1 MEKESVTFAPEKK
14 QGSDEPGKENPWKI
28 LIIDDEVSVHDITT
42 TVLANFTYD
51 NRPVVFINAFS
62 GKEARALFNQHPD
75 TALLLVDVVMETEDS
90 GLNFVRHVRETL
102 NNSLVQISIVTG
114 QPGQAPEADVIAKY
128 RINTYTSKTE
138 MTSQKLISTV
148 TTSLR
153 TYKLSTELA
162 QELQKRKKAEKKLQ
176 RLNQELEARVKER
189 TRQLEESNRKAKK
202 MARKAEKANQAKSDF
217 LANMSHEI
225 RTPLNGI
232 IGMAKLILDEE
243 LCPQIK
249 EYADTI
255 TYSADSLLTI
265 INDILDF
272 SKIEAGELTLEKKTF
287 SLANTVRKVI
297 TLLRIKAE
305 EKNIA
310 LEESISDAIPDRLVG
325 DEGRIRQIL
334 INLAGN
340 GIKFTE
346 KGRVNVTAGLEKEK
360 KDRAV
365 IRFEI
370 RDTGRGISRA
380 FQRNLFTK
388 FSQEDTSITRN
399 YGGTGLGL
407 AISKNLAEMMNGT
420 IEVESQV
427 NSGTLFRVFLTLD
440 KPLEKEFFPH
450 TKEPYR
456 PEKPPSPALPDRKIR
471 ILLAED
477 NPVNQKVA
485 LLMLKKKG
493 FSADV
498 ANNGLQ
504 VLKALKADPYDL
516 ILMDIQMPKMDGL
529 ETCRTIRDPES
540 DIQCKTIP
548 IVAMT
553 AHAMEDD
560 VQKCMDAGMN
570 AALSKPVTPEK
581 LFATISRVV
590 VVS

>member
-1 MEKESVTFAPEKK
+1 MEKDAIAFAPEKK
-14 QGSDEPGKENPWKI
+14 QFPDQRDKENPWKI
-28 LIIDDEVSVHDITT
+28 LIIDDEDSIHDIIT
-42 TVLANFTYD
+42 TVLADFTYD

-62 GKEARALFNQHPD
+62 GKEAKALFNQHPD

-102 NNSLVQISIVTG
+102 KNSLVQISIVTG

-176 RLNQELEARVKER
+176 KLNLELEERVRER
-189 TRQLEESNRKAKK
+189 TLQLEASNRKARE

-232 IGMAKLILDEE
+232 IGMAKLILDED
-243 LCPQIK
+243 LCPQLR

-255 TYSADSLLTI
+255 NYSADSLLTI

-272 SKIEAGELTLEKKTF
+272 SKIEAGELTLEKKAF
-287 SLANTVRKVI
+287 SLASTVRKIVS
-297 TLLRIKAE
+297 LLRIKAE

-310 LEESISDAIPDRLVG
+310 LEESISDAIPERLVG

-346 KGRVNVTAGLEKEK
+346 KGRVNITAGLEKEE

-365 IRFEI
+365 VRFEI

-380 FQRNLFTK
+380 FQKNLFTK

-420 IEVESQV
+420 IDVESQIH
-427 NSGTLFRVFLTLD
+427 SGTLFRVFLTLE
-440 KPLEKEFFPH
+440 KPLEKEFLPD
-450 TKEPYR
+450 TGEPCR
-456 PEKPPSPALPDRKIR
+456 LENRHPPALPDRKIR

-477 NPVNQKVA
+477 NPVNQKVT
-485 LLMLKKKG
+485 LIMLKKKG

-498 ANNGLQ
+498 AVNGIQ
-504 VLKALKADPYDL
+504 VLKALNSDPYDL
-516 ILMDIQMPKMDGL
+516 ILMDIQMPKMDGI
-529 ETCRTIRDPES
+529 ETCRIIRDPGS
-540 DIQCKTIP
+540 DIQCKDIP

-553 AHAMEDD
+553 AHAMEED

-570 AALSKPVTPEK
+570 ATLSKPVTPEK
-581 LFATISRVV
+581 LFATIARVV
-590 VVS
+590 S